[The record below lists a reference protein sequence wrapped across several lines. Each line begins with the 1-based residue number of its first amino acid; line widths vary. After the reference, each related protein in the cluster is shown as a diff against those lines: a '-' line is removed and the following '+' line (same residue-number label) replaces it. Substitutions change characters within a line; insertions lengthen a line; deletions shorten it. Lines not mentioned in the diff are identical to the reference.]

1 LEDNHIFYIFFIRIK
16 GWIHFGDLV
25 LPYSDNFKGA
35 KGGRVLL
42 QYCQAS
48 NLLWLS
54 LENKQTK
61 QDVGVIRLRHCTS
74 NK

>member
-1 LEDNHIFYIFFIRIK
+1 MGKKWLIWSQIPKFSTLEDNHIFYIFFIRIK

-48 NLLWLS
+48 IW
-54 LENKQTK
+54 
-61 QDVGVIRLRHCTS
+61 
-74 NK
+74 